1 MNRIVL
7 GGAQLGLP
15 YGILNGGETLSREE
29 VARIFDTAVDHG
41 IDSIDTAI
49 AYGHSESIIGEIS
62 QNRFKIISKLPP
74 LPVDISN
81 VSEWVH
87 SQVQGSLSRLK
98 CTSLD
103 ALLLHR
109 PQDLTGAQGVE
120 LYAAI
125 ESLMAEKM
133 IHRFGVSIY
142 SPDDL
147 EGIIDT
153 FEIHVVQAPLNVF
166 DRRILGVTDQLSAL
180 NIEVHVRSVFL
191 QGVLIASPQDRP
203 HRFEPWS
210 EHFALFDEW
219 VRSSGLSAMACCMG
233 FALQQPGIAK
243 LVIGTTSAESLD
255 EIMNSIPNSVLEVPT
270 HLQSSVEQLI
280 DPRFWN
286 AA

>member
-29 VARIFDTAVDHG
+29 VARILDTAVDHG

-49 AYGHSESIIGEIS
+49 AYGQSESIIGETS

-103 ALLLHR
+103 ALLLHC
-109 PQDLTGAQGVE
+109 PQDLTGAQGAE

-125 ESLMAEKM
+125 GSLMAEKM

-147 EGIIDT
+147 EGIIGT
-153 FEIHVVQAPLNVF
+153 FDIHVVQAPLNVF

-180 NIEVHVRSVFL
+180 NIEVHARSVFL
-191 QGVLIASPQDRP
+191 QGVLIASPKDRP
-203 HRFEPWS
+203 QRFEPWS

-219 VRSSGLSAMACCMG
+219 VRSSGVSAMACCLG

>member
-29 VARIFDTAVDHG
+29 VARILDTAVDHR

-49 AYGHSESIIGEIS
+49 AYGQSESIIGETS
-62 QNRFKIISKLPP
+62 QSRFNIISKLPP
-74 LPVDISN
+74 LPVDVSN

-103 ALLLHR
+103 ALLLHH
-109 PQDLTGAQGVE
+109 PQDLTGAQGAE

-125 ESLMAEKM
+125 GLLMAEKV
-133 IHRFGVSIY
+133 IRRFGVSIY

-147 EGIIDT
+147 EGIIGT
-153 FEIHVVQAPLNVF
+153 FDIHVVQAPLNVF
-166 DRRILGVTDQLSAL
+166 DRRILGVTNRLSAL

-191 QGVLIASPQDRP
+191 QGVLIASPKNRP
-203 HRFEPWS
+203 QRFEPWS

-219 VRSSGLSAMACCMG
+219 VRSSGVSAMACCMG

>member
-29 VARIFDTAVDHG
+29 VARILNTAVDHG

-49 AYGHSESIIGEIS
+49 AYGQSESIIGETS
-62 QNRFKIISKLPP
+62 QNRFSIISKLPP

-87 SQVQGSLSRLK
+87 SQVRGSLSRLK

-109 PQDLTGAQGVE
+109 PQDLTGAQGAE

-125 ESLMAEKM
+125 GSLMAEKM

-147 EGIIDT
+147 EGIIGT
-153 FEIHVVQAPLNVF
+153 FDIHVVQAPLNVF

-180 NIEVHVRSVFL
+180 NIEVHARSVFL
-191 QGVLIASPQDRP
+191 QGVLIASPKDRP
-203 HRFEPWS
+203 QRFEPWS

-219 VRSSGLSAMACCMG
+219 VRSSGVSAMACCLG

-243 LVIGTTSAESLD
+243 LVIGATSAESLD

>member
-29 VARIFDTAVDHG
+29 VARILDTAVDRG

-49 AYGHSESIIGEIS
+49 AYGQSESIIGETS
-62 QNRFKIISKLPP
+62 QNRFNIISKLPP

-81 VSEWVH
+81 VSAWVH

-109 PQDLTGAQGVE
+109 PQDLTGAQGAE

-125 ESLMAEKM
+125 GSLMAEKM
-133 IHRFGVSIY
+133 IRRFGVSIY

-147 EGIIDT
+147 EGIIGT
-153 FEIHVVQAPLNVF
+153 FDIHVVQAPLNVF
-166 DRRILGVTDQLSAL
+166 DRRILGVTDHLSSL

-203 HRFEPWS
+203 ERFGPWS
-210 EHFALFDEW
+210 EHFAQFDDW
-219 VRSSGLSAMACCMG
+219 VRSSGVSAMACCLG
-233 FALQQPGIAK
+233 FALQQQGIAK
-243 LVIGTTSAESLD
+243 LVVGTTSAKSLD
-255 EIMNSIPNSVLEVPT
+255 EIMNSIPHSVLEVPT

>member
-29 VARIFDTAVDHG
+29 VARILDTAVDHG

-49 AYGHSESIIGEIS
+49 AYGQSESIIGETS

-109 PQDLTGAQGVE
+109 PQDLTGAQGAE

-125 ESLMAEKM
+125 GSLIAEKM

-142 SPDDL
+142 SPEDL
-147 EGIIDT
+147 EGIIGT
-153 FEIHVVQAPLNVF
+153 FDIHVVQAPLNVF

-180 NIEVHVRSVFL
+180 NIEVHARSVFL
-191 QGVLIASPQDRP
+191 QGVLIASPKDRP
-203 HRFEPWS
+203 QRFEPWS

-219 VRSSGLSAMACCMG
+219 VHSSGVSAMACCLS

-255 EIMNSIPNSVLEVPT
+255 EIMASIPNSVLEVPT

>member
-166 DRRILGVTDQLSAL
+166 DRRILGVTDKLSAL

-219 VRSSGLSAMACCMG
+219 VRSSGVSAMACCMG

-255 EIMNSIPNSVLEVPT
+255 EIMNSTPNSVLKVPT

>member
-29 VARIFDTAVDHG
+29 VARILDTAVDHG

-81 VSEWVH
+81 VSEWVY

-219 VRSSGLSAMACCMG
+219 VRSSGVSAMACCMG

-270 HLQSSVEQLI
+270 HLQSSVKQLI

>member
-29 VARIFDTAVDHG
+29 VARILDTAVDHG

-49 AYGHSESIIGEIS
+49 AYGQSESIIGETS
-62 QNRFKIISKLPP
+62 QNRFNIISKLPP

-109 PQDLTGAQGVE
+109 PQDLTGAQGAE

-125 ESLMAEKM
+125 GSLIAEKM

-142 SPDDL
+142 SPEDL
-147 EGIIDT
+147 EGIIGT
-153 FEIHVVQAPLNVF
+153 FDIHVVQAPLNVF
-166 DRRILGVTDQLSAL
+166 DRRILVVTNQLSAL

-191 QGVLIASPQDRP
+191 QGVLIANPINRPQ
-203 HRFEPWS
+203 RFEPWS

-219 VRSSGLSAMACCMG
+219 VRSSGVSAMACCMG

-255 EIMNSIPNSVLEVPT
+255 EIMNSIPNSVLEVPA

>member
-29 VARIFDTAVDHG
+29 VARILDTAVDHG

-62 QNRFKIISKLPP
+62 QNRFNIISKLPP

-81 VSEWVH
+81 VSEWVY

-219 VRSSGLSAMACCMG
+219 VRSSEVSAMACCMG

>member
-29 VARIFDTAVDHG
+29 VARILDTAVDHG

-49 AYGHSESIIGEIS
+49 AYGQSESIIGETS

-98 CTSLD
+98 CTSLE

-109 PQDLTGAQGVE
+109 PQDLTGAQGAE

-125 ESLMAEKM
+125 GSLMAEKM

-142 SPDDL
+142 SPEDL
-147 EGIIDT
+147 EGIIGT
-153 FEIHVVQAPLNVF
+153 FDIHVVQAPLNVF
-166 DRRILGVTDQLSAL
+166 DRRILGVTNRLSAL

-191 QGVLIASPQDRP
+191 QGVLIANPINRPQ
-203 HRFEPWS
+203 RFEPWS

-219 VRSSGLSAMACCMG
+219 VRSSGVSAMACCMG

-243 LVIGTTSAESLD
+243 LVIGTTSAKSLD
-255 EIMNSIPNSVLEVPT
+255 EIMNSIPNSVLEAPT

>member
-29 VARIFDTAVDHG
+29 VARILDTAVDHG

-49 AYGHSESIIGEIS
+49 AYGQSESIIGETS

-98 CTSLD
+98 YTSLD

-109 PQDLTGAQGVE
+109 PQDLTGAQGAE

-125 ESLMAEKM
+125 GSLMAEKM

-203 HRFEPWS
+203 QRFEPWS
-210 EHFALFDEW
+210 EHFSLFDEW
-219 VRSSGLSAMACCMG
+219 VRSSGMSAMACCMG

>member
-1 MNRIVL
+1 
-7 GGAQLGLP
+7 
-15 YGILNGGETLSREE
+15 
-29 VARIFDTAVDHG
+29 
-41 IDSIDTAI
+41 
-49 AYGHSESIIGEIS
+49 
-62 QNRFKIISKLPP
+62 
-74 LPVDISN
+74 VDISN

-109 PQDLTGAQGVE
+109 PQDLTGAQGAE

-125 ESLMAEKM
+125 GSLMAEKM

-219 VRSSGLSAMACCMG
+219 VRSSGVSAMACCTG

>member
-29 VARIFDTAVDHG
+29 VARILDTAVDHG

-49 AYGHSESIIGEIS
+49 AYGQSESIIGETS

-109 PQDLTGAQGVE
+109 PQDLTGAQGAE

-125 ESLMAEKM
+125 GSLMAEKM

-147 EGIIDT
+147 EGLIGT
-153 FEIHVVQAPLNVF
+153 FDIHVVQAPLNVF

-180 NIEVHVRSVFL
+180 NIEVHARSVFL
-191 QGVLIASPQDRP
+191 QGVLIASPKDRP
-203 HRFEPWS
+203 QRFEPWS

-219 VRSSGLSAMACCMG
+219 VRSSGVSAMACCLG

>member
-29 VARIFDTAVDHG
+29 VARILDTAVDHG

-49 AYGHSESIIGEIS
+49 AYGQSESIIGETS

-74 LPVDISN
+74 LPVDISD

-109 PQDLTGAQGVE
+109 PQDLTGAQGAE

-125 ESLMAEKM
+125 GSLMTKKM

-147 EGIIDT
+147 EGLIGT
-153 FEIHVVQAPLNVF
+153 FDIHVVQAPLNVF

-180 NIEVHVRSVFL
+180 NIEVHARSVFL
-191 QGVLIASPQDRP
+191 QGVLIASPKDRP
-203 HRFEPWS
+203 QRFEPWS

-219 VRSSGLSAMACCMG
+219 VHSSGVSAMACCLG

-270 HLQSSVEQLI
+270 HLQSSVEELI

>member
-29 VARIFDTAVDHG
+29 VARILDTAVDHG

-49 AYGHSESIIGEIS
+49 AYGQSESIIGETS
-62 QNRFKIISKLPP
+62 QNRFNIISKLPP

-109 PQDLTGAQGVE
+109 PQDLTGAQGAE

-125 ESLMAEKM
+125 GSLMAEKM

-147 EGIIDT
+147 EGIIGT
-153 FEIHVVQAPLNVF
+153 FDIHVVQAPLNVF

-191 QGVLIASPQDRP
+191 QGVLIANPKDRP
-203 HRFEPWS
+203 QRFEPWS

-219 VRSSGLSAMACCMG
+219 VRSSGVSAMACCMG

-255 EIMNSIPNSVLEVPT
+255 EIMNSIPNSVLEAPT

>member
-29 VARIFDTAVDHG
+29 VARILDTAVDRG
-41 IDSIDTAI
+41 INSIDTAI
-49 AYGHSESIIGEIS
+49 AYGQSESVIGETS
-62 QNRFKIISKLPP
+62 QNRFNIISKLPP

-109 PQDLTGAQGVE
+109 PQDLIGAQGAE

-125 ESLMAEKM
+125 GSLMAEKM

-153 FEIHVVQAPLNVF
+153 FEIHVVQTPLNVF
-166 DRRILGVTDQLSAL
+166 DRRILGVTDKLSAL

-219 VRSSGLSAMACCMG
+219 VRSSGVSAMACCMG
-233 FALQQPGIAK
+233 FALQQPGVAK

-255 EIMNSIPNSVLEVPT
+255 EIMNSIPNSVFEVPT

>member
-29 VARIFDTAVDHG
+29 VARILDTAVDRG

-49 AYGHSESIIGEIS
+49 AYGQSESIIGETS
-62 QNRFKIISKLPP
+62 QNRFNIISKLPP

-120 LYAAI
+120 LYDAI
-125 ESLMAEKM
+125 KSLMAEKM
-133 IHRFGVSIY
+133 IDRFGVSIY

-147 EGIIDT
+147 EGIIGT
-153 FEIHVVQAPLNVF
+153 FDIHVVQAPLNVF

-180 NIEVHVRSVFL
+180 NIEVHVRSIFL

-203 HRFEPWS
+203 QRFEPWS

-219 VRSSGLSAMACCMG
+219 VRSSGVSAMACCMG
-233 FALQQPGIAK
+233 FALQQSGIAK

-280 DPRFWN
+280 DPRIWN

>member
-29 VARIFDTAVDHG
+29 VARILDTAVDHG

-49 AYGHSESIIGEIS
+49 AYGESESIIGETS

-87 SQVQGSLSRLK
+87 LQVQGSLSRLK

-109 PQDLTGAQGVE
+109 PQDLTGAQGAE

-125 ESLMAEKM
+125 GSLMAEKM
-133 IHRFGVSIY
+133 IHRVGVSIY

-180 NIEVHVRSVFL
+180 DIEVHVRSVFL

-219 VRSSGLSAMACCMG
+219 VRSSGLSAMACCLG

-243 LVIGTTSAESLD
+243 LVIGTTSAKSLD

-270 HLQSSVEQLI
+270 HLHSSIEQLI

>member
-29 VARIFDTAVDHG
+29 VARILDTAVDRG

-49 AYGHSESIIGEIS
+49 AYGQSESIIGETS
-62 QNRFKIISKLPP
+62 QNRFNIISKLPP

-109 PQDLTGAQGVE
+109 PQDLTGAQGAE

-125 ESLMAEKM
+125 GSLMAEKM

-153 FEIHVVQAPLNVF
+153 FDIGIVQAPLNVF
-166 DRRILGVTDQLSAL
+166 DRRILRVTDQLSAL

-191 QGVLIASPQDRP
+191 QGVLIANPKDRP
-203 HRFEPWS
+203 QRFEPWS

-219 VRSSGLSAMACCMG
+219 VRSSGVSAMACCMG
-233 FALQQPGIAK
+233 FALQQSGIAK

-280 DPRFWN
+280 DPRVWN

>member
-29 VARIFDTAVDHG
+29 VARILDTAVDRG

-49 AYGHSESIIGEIS
+49 AYGQSESIIGETS
-62 QNRFKIISKLPP
+62 QNRFNIISKLPP

-109 PQDLTGAQGVE
+109 PQDLTGAQGAE

-125 ESLMAEKM
+125 GSLMAEKM

-219 VRSSGLSAMACCMG
+219 VRSSGLSAMACCIG

>member
-29 VARIFDTAVDHG
+29 VARILDTAVGRG

-49 AYGHSESIIGEIS
+49 AYGQSESIIGETS
-62 QNRFKIISKLPP
+62 QNRFNIISKLPP

-109 PQDLTGAQGVE
+109 PQDLTGAQGAE

-125 ESLMAEKM
+125 GSLIAEKM

-142 SPDDL
+142 SPEDL
-147 EGIIDT
+147 EGIIGT
-153 FEIHVVQAPLNVF
+153 FDIHVVQAPLNVF
-166 DRRILGVTDQLSAL
+166 DRRILVVTNQLSAL
-180 NIEVHVRSVFL
+180 NIEVHARSVFL
-191 QGVLIASPQDRP
+191 QGVLIASPKDRP
-203 HRFEPWS
+203 QRFEPWS

-219 VRSSGLSAMACCMG
+219 VRSSGVSAMACCLG
-233 FALQQPGIAK
+233 FALQQPGVAK
-243 LVIGTTSAESLD
+243 LVIGTTSANSLA
-255 EIMNSIPNSVLEVPT
+255 EIMGTIPDSILDVPVQ
-270 HLQSSVEQLI
+270 LQSSIEQLI
-280 DPRFWN
+280 DPRAWHLE
-286 AA
+286 

>member
-29 VARIFDTAVDHG
+29 VARILDTAFGHG

-49 AYGHSESIIGEIS
+49 AYGQSESIIGETA
-62 QNRFKIISKLPP
+62 QNRFKVISKLPP
-74 LPVDISN
+74 IPSSVSN

-87 SQVQGSLSRLK
+87 TQVDASLSRLK

-109 PQDLTGAQGVE
+109 PQDLTGIHGAE
-120 LYAAI
+120 LYDAI
-125 ESLMAEKM
+125 SSLKIEKI

-142 SPDDL
+142 EPDELAD
-147 EGIIDT
+147 IIGKFD
-153 FEIHVVQAPLNVF
+153 IDVVQAPFNVF
-166 DRRILGVTDQLSAL
+166 DRRILGVIDQLAAL
-180 NIEVHVRSVFL
+180 NIELHVRSVFL
-191 QGVLIASPQDRP
+191 QGVLIAGPAGRPQ
-203 HRFEPWS
+203 RFEPWS

-219 VRSSGLSAMACCMG
+219 VHSTGMSAMACCLG

-243 LVIGTTSAESLD
+243 LVIGATSSESLA
-255 EIMNSIPNSVLEVPT
+255 EIMTSIPNTPLEVPA
-270 HLQSSVEQLI
+270 HLQSSIEQLI
-280 DPRFWN
+280 DPRVWSV
-286 AA
+286 A